1 MEKYIDERD
10 RFYLEKLRSDI
21 LPSLPRF
28 CGDFFV
34 GISSVTTVLTRYN
47 YATDLRV
54 FFDYIV
60 SDGSVLEG
68 EKISEIT
75 FGDLNH
81 IESIDI
87 ERFVDYLSGYTSV
100 IDGQYVKDA
109 ETSKA
114 RKLSAVRSLFKYL
127 YNHDCLDKNVA
138 AKVSMPKLREKE
150 IIRLDND
157 EVDEVF
163 DMLDDKNSFVSP
175 RQNSY
180 NNNNTKIRDNAIITL
195 LLGTG
200 IRVSECVGLN
210 VKDINFKNKTFLV
223 TRKGEKESILYLND
237 EIIAEIDKYLKVRN
251 ARLIDKKIQPQSVD
265 ALFLSLRDK
274 RITPRAV
281 ELIVKKYARIV
292 TPLKHITPHK
302 LRSTYGT
309 ALYRETGDIYA
320 VAEILGHRDVNTT
333 KKHYAATGEDIKK
346 SASGAVNFRKKHN
359 DSENGGN

>member
-1 MEKYIDERD
+1 
-10 RFYLEKLRSDI
+10 
-21 LPSLPRF
+21 
-28 CGDFFV
+28 
-34 GISSVTTVLTRYN
+34 LTGN
-47 YATDLRV
+47 
-54 FFDYIV
+54 
-60 SDGSVLEG
+60 
-68 EKISEIT
+68 T
-75 FGDLNH
+75 F
-81 IESIDI
+81 
-87 ERFVDYLSGYTSV
+87 
-100 IDGQYVKDA
+100 KDA

-309 ALYRETGDIYA
+309 ALYRETGRHIRRCGNSRDT
-320 VAEILGHRDVNTT
+320 ETSILQ
-333 KKHYAATGEDIKK
+333 K
-346 SASGAVNFRKKHN
+346 SIMRRPAKI
-359 DSENGGN
+359 